1 MFDLR
6 RFWLGTAVY
15 VFITGA
21 VVAAAG
27 GAFYALVGM
36 PSKESRPD
44 VTQLSRPAAPRVQTK
59 SAEIEP
65 EVASPAPRPR
75 LAPTAPGTMD
85 VTMPQLFDP
94 APLIVPEPRSNR
106 RRGPTS
112 F

>member
-1 MFDLR
+1 MFDLP
-6 RFWLGTAVY
+6 RFWLVTAVY

-36 PSKESRPD
+36 PANESRPD
-44 VTQLSRPAAPRVQTK
+44 VTQLNRPAAPPVQTK

-75 LAPTAPGTMD
+75 LVPALPSTMD
-85 VTMPQLFDP
+85 VTMPQLYVP